1 MDQNSELRNHLVK
14 VLTWSDAHVDF
25 DKAVNG
31 VPPSV
36 QGVRPQS
43 MPYSPWE
50 LLEHL
55 RLAQRDILDF
65 CRDPAYSA
73 PTWPAGYWPAT
84 QAPPTPEAWDQ
95 SVAEFQ
101 ADRKALCDFI
111 SDASLDL
118 FAQIS
123 HGDGQTYL
131 REALLAA
138 DHTAYHVGEMVA
150 VRRSLGVWKS
160 DA

>member
-14 VLTWSDAHVDF
+14 LLTWNDAHVDF
-25 DKAVNG
+25 DKAVHG

-36 QGVRPQS
+36 QGGRPQS

-65 CRDPAYSA
+65 CRDPAYAA
-73 PTWPAGYWPAT
+73 PKFPAGYWPGAE
-84 QAPPTPEAWDQ
+84 APPTPEAWDQ
-95 SVAEFQ
+95 SVAEFR
-101 ADRKALCDFI
+101 ADREALCDFI
-111 SDASLDL
+111 SDPSLDL
-118 FAQIS
+118 FSQIA

-138 DHTAYHVGEMVA
+138 DHTAYHVGEMIA
-150 VRRSLGVWKS
+150 VRRMLGVWKTQ
-160 DA
+160 A

>member
-1 MDQNSELRNHLVK
+1 MDQNSELRNYLVK
-14 VLTWSDAHVDF
+14 VLTWSEAHVDF
-25 DKAVNG
+25 DKAVHG
-31 VPPSV
+31 VPSSV
-36 QGVRPQS
+36 QGIRPQS

-73 PTWPAGYWPAT
+73 PTWPAGYWPAAP
-84 QAPPTPEAWDQ
+84 APPTPEAWDQ

-101 ADRKALCDFI
+101 ADREALCAFI
-111 SDASLDL
+111 SDPSLDL
-118 FAQIS
+118 FSQIPR
-123 HGDGQTYL
+123 GDGKTYL
-131 REALLAA
+131 REALLLA

-150 VRRSLGVWKS
+150 VRRSLGVWKTNP
-160 DA
+160 